1 MSERFAGH
9 TPGAAGHEE
18 APRSTGA
25 HAVAGPD
32 LERQGPMLQTPQK
45 RQELE
50 MNPAERQLFERA
62 MNLVQNRTGM
72 TEDDAKK
79 VATDVVLTAR
89 HTPGLSEKPE
99 YMDVRNGHVMMA
111 EKVGKEPIF
120 NGYVNIEQSQQ
131 QSPTQQPVSYTHLD
145 VYKRQGVCRAVSTT
159 SVATFFASSSVMP
172 VLFWTRFIARSNS
185 CRSAGFI
192 SSSWRLGGVCS
203 ICLLYTSRC
212 V

>member
-25 HAVAGPD
+25 HGVAGPD

-120 NGYVNIEQSQQ
+120 NGYVNVEQSQR
-131 QSPTQQPVSYTHLD
+131 QSPEQLHD
-145 VYKRQGVCRAVSTT
+145 K
-159 SVATFFASSSVMP
+159 VATHNQQREQQAEAERRLREPEQRNAFQVTEDALAWKASAHRT
-172 VLFWTRFIARSNS
+172 L
-185 CRSAGFI
+185 
-192 SSSWRLGGVCS
+192 
-203 ICLLYTSRC
+203 
-212 V
+212 